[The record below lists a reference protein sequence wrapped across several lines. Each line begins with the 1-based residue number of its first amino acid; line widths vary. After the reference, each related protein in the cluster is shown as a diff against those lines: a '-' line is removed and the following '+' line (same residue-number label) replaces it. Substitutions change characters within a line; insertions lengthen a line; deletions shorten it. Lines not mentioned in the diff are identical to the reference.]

1 MRFRTEDSRLRRLEA
16 ALAEG
21 TITTTDEAGEVVRL
35 TGSGL
40 QVGFELLRI
49 ADDMGLEDAYLLR
62 PDDLPDD
69 LRREAGRWSRAE
81 VREEHGTAA
90 KAVQELCI
98 SITQNEGA
106 PANIPIAGPP
116 LENDNHGR

>member
-16 ALAEG
+16 ALSEG
-21 TITTTDEAGEVVRL
+21 TISSTGENGEVVRL

-40 QVGFELLRI
+40 QLGFELLRI

-69 LRREAGRWSRAE
+69 LRREAGLWSRAE
-81 VREEHGTAA
+81 VRGEHGTAA
-90 KAVQELCI
+90 KAVQELCRA
-98 SITQNEGA
+98 ITQK
-106 PANIPIAGPP
+106 
-116 LENDNHGR
+116 ENDNHGR

>member
-1 MRFRTEDSRLRRLEA
+1 MRYRTEDDRLRRLEA

-40 QVGFELLRI
+40 QVGFDLLFL

-69 LRREAGRWSRAE
+69 LRREAGLWSRAE
-81 VREEHGTAA
+81 TEGHGQAA
-90 KAVQELCI
+90 EVVKDLCI
-98 SITQNEGA
+98 QIMMARGVA
-106 PANIPIAGPP
+106 
-116 LENDNHGR
+116 

>member
-1 MRFRTEDSRLRRLEA
+1 MTRFRTEDSRLRRLEA
-16 ALAEG
+16 ALSEG
-21 TITTTDEAGEVVRL
+21 TISSTDENGEVVRL

-40 QVGFELLRI
+40 QVGFDLLFL

-69 LRREAGRWSRAE
+69 LRREAALWSRAE

-98 SITQNEGA
+98 SITQNDGE
-106 PANIPIAGPP
+106 
-116 LENDNHGR
+116 

>member
-1 MRFRTEDSRLRRLEA
+1 MTRFRTEDSRLRRLEA

-21 TITTTDEAGEVVRL
+21 TISSTDEAGEVARL
-35 TGSGL
+35 AGSGL
-40 QVGFELLRI
+40 QLGFELLRI

-69 LRREAGRWSRAE
+69 LRREAGLWSRAE
-81 VREEHGTAA
+81 VRGEHGTAA

-98 SITQNEGA
+98 SIMQNE
-106 PANIPIAGPP
+106 
-116 LENDNHGR
+116 DDDHGR